1 MIQDKV
7 VYIRARLSVQEDEDT
22 KLIAEEIIPIEEL
35 ESDKKIYVKISD
47 FYNCPE
53 VSMIESLTKSTGN
66 AKLYFYDEK
75 SGKTMVK
82 DNLKIDFNEDIIKK
96 IQDIVGKENVKIV

>member
-1 MIQDKV
+1 
-7 VYIRARLSVQEDEDT
+7 
-22 KLIAEEIIPIEEL
+22 
-35 ESDKKIYVKISD
+35 
-47 FYNCPE
+47 
-53 VSMIESLTKSTGN
+53 MIESLTKSTGN

-82 DNLKIDFNEDIIKK
+82 DNLKIDFNENIIKK